1 MPTMAEQSTAKQNAL
16 TERVFARLA
25 IMYGNKFADMWRGID
40 LAEVKRAWGDELA
53 SFTVPEVA
61 GAIKALRANTFP
73 PTLPEFLQLCEKA
86 RGITPAYVASHQP
99 AFKLPAPDTS
109 AENKAAREKAAALLR
124 SVGKAQPGREWARK
138 ARARHD
144 SREHLLTPEE
154 LAIVDDALRFE
165 PVELNR
171 AAA

>member
-1 MPTMAEQSTAKQNAL
+1 MAEQSTAKQNAL

-25 IMYGNKFADMWRGID
+25 LMYGNKFADLWRGID
-40 LAEVKRAWGDELA
+40 LGEVKRAWGDELA
-53 SFTVPEVA
+53 AFTVPEVA

-86 RGITPAYVASHQP
+86 RGIKPAYVAAHQQ
-99 AFKLPAPDTS
+99 AMRLPPPDTS
-109 AENKAAREKAAALLR
+109 EENRAKREQAAAMLAKI
-124 SVGKAQPGREWARK
+124 GKPQPGRDWARK
-138 ARARHD
+138 ARARHE

-165 PVELNR
+165 PVEV
-171 AAA
+171 AA